1 MRLLE
6 LGREYKFASMQL
18 KRCCIEANL
27 YLTHFALAYTYCEI
41 ASFYINDREKKS
53 KKDLI
58 IN

>member
-41 ASFYINDREKKS
+41 ASF
-53 KKDLI
+53 
-58 IN
+58 